1 MKQIFLVGYMG
12 AGKTTLGKL
21 LADKLNL
28 EFIDLDHYIE
38 NSYHKT
44 VGSIF
49 AVKGEGEFR
58 LIESNMLHEVG
69 EFENV
74 LIATGGGTPCFHDN
88 MEYMN
93 KQGITVYLK
102 TTPEVLHR
110 RLRIAKGKRPLLR
123 GKSDQELMN
132 FICMNL
138 ERRSPMYEKSVLVF
152 NADKL
157 DTYEELEH
165 SVNLLAELVLERL
178 GTDYR

>member
-1 MKQIFLVGYMG
+1 MS
-12 AGKTTLGKL
+12 
-21 LADKLNL
+21 DKLNL

-38 NSYHKT
+38 NRYYKT

-49 AVKGEGEFR
+49 AEKGEEEFR

-69 EFENV
+69 EFESV

-102 TTPEVLHR
+102 TAPEVLHR
-110 RLRIAKGKRPLLR
+110 RLRIAKAKRPLLR
-123 GKSDQELMN
+123 GKSDQELMD

-138 ERRSPMYEKSVLVF
+138 ERRSLMYEKSVLVF

-165 SVNLLAELVLERL
+165 SVNLLAELVLKCL
-178 GTDYR
+178 SADYR

>member
-38 NSYHKT
+38 NRYHKT

-49 AVKGEGEFR
+49 AEKGEGEFR

-138 ERRSPMYEKSVLVF
+138 ERRSPMSVLVF